1 MVGDEVMTKHNEQ
14 REMIALYINAGMA
27 CRWYN
32 VFNIK
37 QDVSGKSVVTG

>member
-1 MVGDEVMTKHNEQ
+1 MVGDEVMTKYNEL
-14 REMIALYINAGMA
+14 RKIIALYINAGMT

-32 VFNIK
+32 VFKIK